1 MIGFMTALEMKASLI
16 NSIEGINDESV
27 INRISR
33 YVSNIIKEPKR
44 AKISKSDLVI
54 NPIAM
59 DIVKGIKGG
68 PAIDDKEAMHKHWE
82 EKYK

>member
-1 MIGFMTALEMKASLI
+1 MTALEMKASLI

-33 YVSNIIKEPKR
+33 YVSKIIKEPKR

-59 DIVKGIKGG
+59 DIVK
-68 PAIDDKEAMHKHWE
+68 
-82 EKYK
+82 

>member
-1 MIGFMTALEMKASLI
+1 MTALEMKASLI

-33 YVSNIIKEPKR
+33 YVSKLIKE
-44 AKISKSDLVI
+44 AKKNRISREDLVI
-54 NPIAM
+54 DPE
-59 DIVKGIKGG
+59 VESWLKGIKGG
-68 PAIDDKEAMHKHWE
+68 SAIDDKEAMHRHWE

>member
-1 MIGFMTALEMKASLI
+1 MTGLMTALEMKASLI

-33 YVSNIIKEPKR
+33 YVSKLIKE
-44 AKISKSDLVI
+44 AKKDRIRREDLFIDPEV
-54 NPIAM
+54 ASW
-59 DIVKGIKGG
+59 VKDIKGG
-68 PAIDDKEAMHKHWE
+68 PVIDDKEAMHAHWE